1 MNSRLT
7 RVLVGIVAALALMIS
22 GCSGNNSSSSN
33 SSGTQ
38 TGQLSMMISDDPS
51 NDWATV
57 GVKVLSIS
65 LKPQGGGTPVVVFTA
80 PSPAPIINLVELD
93 QLAEII
99 GNVSVPVGTY
109 TGATLTLS
117 ANPGDVVLTASSDPD
132 PGFAGT
138 AGATVPSSQIQIQG
152 TTGNSGSLT
161 VPLNVTFDSPLIVT
175 ANQNNALDLE
185 FDLSHPAF
193 IIAHVPPSG
202 GGQII
207 WAVNF
212 NGPFRHHPIRDITRL
227 VLRQLY
233 GSFNSISADNT
244 SISVTRLFPTEPP
257 VTPET
262 SVSSS
267 QNLTILADKTNGTLF
282 YDMDLHTHSTI
293 MSFQNMSGELNGKF
307 LRITARYQADG
318 SLVAVRI
325 WASSSFNTVWLS
337 PEGHVLHVLSSS
349 LVVDSDAGVPVT
361 VNVDANTQFFFR
373 MPSNGAADAKPI
385 CTGTACLTSLPIV
398 RGFKVHVDVNPL
410 QGSTPAD
417 TVDIEIA
424 AFGGSISSPGMNNFT
439 YTRHFG
445 QTANNP
451 DNYSLAL
458 TYISNSTKNGND
470 PLTGAS
476 ILGFKWWNF
485 AFPTIVD
492 SGTNAIPDFISTTN
506 GSVNFGASLPPLTAV
521 GASAAVWADSS
532 NPNGWSAPWTVLLP
546 TPAPLAFVSAQWVT
560 TGNTGTFNITV
571 TGGTPVV
578 VNANLAAG
586 SATLVYQV
594 DRQSN
599 GIITVSPQD
608 ITTSAGLNNVASHLV
623 GGTPVKIFGVPQ
635 SNGSIKAYVFFY
647 FTGNVMPA
655 S

>member
-7 RVLVGIVAALALMIS
+7 RVLVGLIAALAVVIS
-22 GCSGNNSSSSN
+22 GCGGNSNNSSTSP
-33 SSGTQ
+33 GTQ
-38 TGQLSMMISDDPS
+38 TGQVSMMISDDPGA
-51 NDWATV
+51 DWAIV

-80 PSPAPIINLVELD
+80 PNPVPVINLVELD

-117 ANPGDVVLTASSDPD
+117 ANPGDMVLTASSDPD

-138 AGATVPSSQIQIQG
+138 AGATVPANQIQIQG
-152 TTGNSGSLT
+152 STGSSGSLT
-161 VPLNVTFDSPLIVT
+161 VPLNVTFDSPLVVT

-193 IIAHVPPSG
+193 IVAHVPPASG
-202 GGQII
+202 QVM

-212 NGPFRHHPIRDITRL
+212 NGPFRHRPIRDITRL
-227 VLRQLY
+227 VLRHIY
-233 GSFNSISADNT
+233 GSFQSESSDNT
-244 SISVTRLFPTEPP
+244 SITITRVFPTEPP
-257 VTPET
+257 VNPEQPIA
-262 SVSSS
+262 SS

-282 YDMDLHTHSTI
+282 YNLDAHTHSTI
-293 MSFQNMSGELNGKF
+293 MDFSSVAASLNGKF
-307 LRITARYQADG
+307 LRVAARYQVDG

-349 LVVDSDAGVPVT
+349 LVVDNDAGVPVT

-373 MPSNGAADAKPI
+373 TPSNGAADAKPI

-410 QGSTPAD
+410 QTPMTAD
-417 TVDIEIA
+417 TVDVEIA
-424 AFGGSISSPGMNNFT
+424 AFGGSISLPGMNNFT
-439 YTRHFG
+439 YTRKFG
-445 QTANNP
+445 NAA
-451 DNYSLAL
+451 DNYSLPL
-458 TYISNSTKNGND
+458 TYISNSTPNGKD
-470 PLTGAS
+470 PITGAS

-485 AFPTIVD
+485 AFPTILD
-492 SGTNAIPDFISTTN
+492 SGANAISDFISATN
-506 GSVNFGASLPPLTAV
+506 GSVNFGGTVGSLSAV
-521 GASAAVWADSS
+521 GATAAVWADSA

-546 TPAPLAFVSAQWVT
+546 IPVPLASVSAQWVT
-560 TGNTGTFNITV
+560 IGTAGTGTGTFDISV
-571 TGGTPVV
+571 IGGTPVV
-578 VNANLAAG
+578 VDASLATG
-586 SATLVYQV
+586 SATLVYQI
-594 DRQSN
+594 DRQNN

-608 ITTSAGLNNVASHLV
+608 LTTPAGLSNVASHLV
-623 GGTPVKIFGVPQ
+623 GGVPVKVFGVPQ
-635 SNGSIKAYVFFY
+635 SNGSIKAYVIFY
-647 FTGNVMPA
+647 FTGSIMPA

>member
-1 MNSRLT
+1 
-7 RVLVGIVAALALMIS
+7 
-22 GCSGNNSSSSN
+22 
-33 SSGTQ
+33 
-38 TGQLSMMISDDPS
+38 MMISDNPGG
-51 NDWATV
+51 DWAIV

-80 PSPAPIINLVELD
+80 PSPVPVINLVELD
-93 QLAEII
+93 QIAEIL

-117 ANPGDVVLTASSDPD
+117 ANPGDVTLTASADPD

-138 AGATVPSSQIQIQG
+138 PGATVSKDQIQIQG
-152 TTGNSGSLT
+152 ATGSSGSLT
-161 VPLNVTFDSPLIVT
+161 VPLNVTFDSPLVVT

-193 IIAHVPPSG
+193 IVAHVPPASG
-202 GGQII
+202 QVM

-212 NGPFRHHPIRDITRL
+212 NGPFRHRPIRDITRL
-227 VLRQLY
+227 VLRHIY
-233 GSFNSISADNT
+233 GSFQSVSSDNT
-244 SISVTRLFPTEPP
+244 SITITRVFPTEPP
-257 VTPET
+257 VNPEQPIT
-262 SVSSS
+262 SS
-267 QNLTILADKTNGTLF
+267 QNLTILADKTNGTIF
-282 YDMDLHTHSTI
+282 YNLDAHTHSTI
-293 MSFQNMSGELNGKF
+293 MDFSSVAASLTGKF
-307 LRITARYQADG
+307 LRVAARYQVDG

-349 LVVDSDAGVPVT
+349 LVVDNDVGVPVT
-361 VNVDANTQFFFR
+361 VNIDANTQFFFR
-373 MPSNGAADAKPI
+373 APSNGAADAKSI
-385 CTGTACLTSLPIV
+385 CTGAACLTSLPIV

-410 QGSTPAD
+410 QTPMTAD
-417 TVDIEIA
+417 TVDVEIA

-445 QTANNP
+445 IIANNP
-451 DNYSLAL
+451 DNYSLPL
-458 TYISNSTKNGND
+458 TYISNSTPNGKD
-470 PLTGAS
+470 PVTGAS

-492 SGTNAIPDFISTTN
+492 SGTNAIPEFITATN
-506 GSVNFGASLPPLTAV
+506 GSVNFGGTVGSLSAV
-521 GASAAVWADSS
+521 GATAAVWADSA

-546 TPAPLAFVSAQWVT
+546 VPAPLASVTAQWIT
-560 TGNTGTFNITV
+560 TGTTGTFDISV

-578 VNANLAAG
+578 ITANLAGG

-599 GIITVSPQD
+599 GIITTSRQD
-608 ITTSAGLNNVASHLV
+608 LTTPAGLSNVASHLV
-623 GGTPVKIFGVPQ
+623 GSTSVKIFGVPQ
-635 SNGSIKAYVFFY
+635 SNGIKAYVIFY